1 MAQQTPED
9 SFADEVENRLEN
21 LFGEEELVDES
32 PVENPPDA
40 AVEAPAG
47 TPPERLTDSREETSD
62 EADSP
67 LRELKAI
74 VLSID
79 WEITDEVM
87 LRFVDQ
93 VSMLQNTF
101 KGDKVVLV
109 FLQLLGSI
117 GEYIRTN
124 LGKSH
129 PDAFRI
135 LSSLFSQLDKVAQP
149 GNLSE
154 TERKK
159 VLSAELARYK
169 KLKSRLMST
178 QDQTVKQKPATASV
192 KGKPTA
198 VEKADMSA
206 AIEEIKQILRSEFQ
220 ALRKEIEL
228 LRKKVAG

>member
-1 MAQQTPED
+1 MAKQTPED

-21 LFGEEELVDES
+21 LFGEDELMDES

-40 AVEAPAG
+40 AVEAPVD
-47 TPPERLTDSREETSD
+47 TPPEIIADSREETSG
-62 EADSP
+62 ETDSP

-87 LRFVDQ
+87 MRFVEQ
-93 VSMLQNTF
+93 VSILQDAYR
-101 KGDKVVLV
+101 GDKVVLV

-159 VLSAELARYK
+159 VLSVELARYK

-178 QDQTVKQKPATASV
+178 QGQVVKQKPPDAGV
-192 KGKPTA
+192 KGEPTA
-198 VEKADMSA
+198 VDKADMSA
-206 AIEEIKQILRSEFQ
+206 ALEEIKQILRSELQ
-220 ALRKEIEL
+220 SLRKEIEL
-228 LRKKVAG
+228 LRKKVAS

>member
-1 MAQQTPED
+1 MAPQTPDD
-9 SFADEVENRLEN
+9 SFADEVENRLED
-21 LFGEEELVDES
+21 LFGEEELMDES
-32 PVENPPDA
+32 PVESPPGA
-40 AVEAPAG
+40 AVEGPVD
-47 TPPERLTDSREETSD
+47 TPPETIADNREETSV
-62 EADSP
+62 ETDSP

-87 LRFVDQ
+87 IRFVEQ
-93 VSMLQNTF
+93 VSMLQNTY
-101 KGDKVVLV
+101 KDDKIVLV

-169 KLKSRLMST
+169 KLKSRLMSK
-178 QDQTVKQKPATASV
+178 QDQVVKQAPPAAGV
-192 KGKPTA
+192 KDESTTTDKVDIT
-198 VEKADMSA
+198 A
-206 AIEEIKQILRSEFQ
+206 AIEEIKQLLRSEFQ

-228 LRKKVAG
+228 LRKKLGG